1 MIKLMKVSNVNKYNR
16 EQIKVEYSKIVIIV
30 IRKLDYTSKSVHII
44 YFYFSRNY
52 TILVLEYF
60 NNNS

>member
-16 EQIKVEYSKIVIIV
+16 EQIKVEYCKNSNNCDKEVGLH
-30 IRKLDYTSKSVHII
+30 RTVHII
-44 YFYFSRNY
+44 YLYFSLNY